1 MDAFL
6 ISTGLVA
13 LAEVGD
19 KTMLLALCLAAVW
32 RRPSAILPGILLATV
47 ANHALAGL
55 VGVWAAQWLSG
66 PWMRWIIGLAF
77 VGFAV
82 WALTPDEFDD
92 CPPQARKSWGAVLAA
107 TTAAFFLAEMADK
120 TQIATAALAARFEA
134 VSPVVLGSTLGLM
147 LVNAPAV
154 LVGDGLARRLPM
166 RAVRAAAAAGF
177 AITGVWVLAFG

>member
-32 RRPSAILPGILLATV
+32 RRPSAILPGILIATV
-47 ANHALAGL
+47 ANHALAGF
-55 VGVWAAQWLSG
+55 VGVWAAQWLDG

-77 VGFAV
+77 LGFAV
-82 WALTPDEFDD
+82 WALIPDEFDD
-92 CPPQARKSWGAVLAA
+92 CPPEQRMSWTAVL
-107 TTAAFFLAEMADK
+107 TGTVIAFFFAEMADK
-120 TQIATAALAARFEA
+120 TQIATAALAARFET
-134 VSPVVLGSTLGLM
+134 VVPVVLGSTLGLM

-154 LVGDGLARRLPM
+154 LAGDRLARRLPM
-166 RAVRAAAAAGF
+166 TWIRRAAAAGF
-177 AITGVWVLAFG
+177 AATGLWVLAAG